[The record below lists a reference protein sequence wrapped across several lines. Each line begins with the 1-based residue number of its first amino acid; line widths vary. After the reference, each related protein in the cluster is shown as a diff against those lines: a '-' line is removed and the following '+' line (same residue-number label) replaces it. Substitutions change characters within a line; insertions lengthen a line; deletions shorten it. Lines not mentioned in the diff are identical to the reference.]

1 MKYYTHTLLTARQ
14 RLIIGGLIGVG
25 VGAIVSTTPA
35 KAIAPLAGWDAA
47 GIFFVASILLSVL
60 RFDSTDAKT
69 HATAENPGRATADIL
84 LLVASIASI
93 VGVVMLIF
101 QASTIEE
108 PLKSIYI
115 AAALAT
121 IIVSWFVIHTTFM
134 LTYAREYYGQPE
146 GGIEFNSKEKP
157 TYYDFAYLAFTVGM
171 TFQVSDTVITSPNVR
186 RIVLRQALLSYIF
199 GTLIIAAT
207 INFLAGLG
215 S

>member
-14 RLIIGGLIGVG
+14 RLIIGGLRGVG

>member
-1 MKYYTHTLLTARQ
+1 MKTLLTARQ
-14 RLIIGGLIGVG
+14 RLSIGAVLGFGVG
-25 VGAIVSTTPA
+25 TLISLTPA

-60 RFDSTDAKT
+60 RFDSTNAKT
-69 HATAENPGRATADIL
+69 HATAENPGRAAADIL
-84 LLVASIASI
+84 LVVASIASI

-101 QASTIEE
+101 KASMIEE

-134 LTYAREYYGQPE
+134 LTYAREYYAQPE

-171 TFQVSDTVITSPNVR
+171 TFQVSDTVIASPNVR

>member
-1 MKYYTHTLLTARQ
+1 MKTLLTARQ
-14 RLIIGGLIGVG
+14 RLSIGAVLGFG
-25 VGAIVSTTPA
+25 VGALISLTPA

-93 VGVVMLIF
+93 VGVIMLFF

>member
-1 MKYYTHTLLTARQ
+1 MKHHTRTLLTARQ
-14 RLIIGGLIGVG
+14 RLAIGVIIGLATGTSI
-25 VGAIVSTTPA
+25 SMTPA

-69 HATAENPGRATADIL
+69 HATAENPGRAAADIL

-93 VGVVMLIF
+93 VGVILLIF

-108 PLKSIYI
+108 PLKFIYI
-115 AAALAT
+115 TAALAT

-134 LTYAREYYGQPE
+134 LTYAREYYAQPE

-171 TFQVSDTVITSPNVR
+171 TFQVSDTVIASPNVR

-215 S
+215 V

>member
-186 RIVLRQALLSYIF
+186 RIVLRQALLSYLF